1 MKGKFIKK
9 LMAYALTAA
18 MVVSTPMTAFA
29 SEFADNFWVSDGVD
43 DHDEAD
49 HGPNPTGTGTVSST
63 NTNTTVL
70 DQLTNVKGITIKEK
84 NENNELTP
92 TASTVI
98 NLSDIPTTKTL
109 VAEVQYEDGADIT
122 DEQKKAIEEKITWRS
137 SNLEIVRPAA
147 RQGSRATC
155 PINAYK
161 GGFASIT
168 ASIDV
173 DNDGEADY
181 MARVMV
187 MVKKTV
193 TAVHLNIPDNKL
205 YAGHTYDLMDYVS
218 FGSPQEFDVVTFT
231 YKFDGDE
238 KKQKLANKLV
248 ARSNDGTF
256 KIDKKLKNKD
266 GLKVTI
272 TATANGISA
281 TADVVLSEGYPVT
294 KMVMDNKKPTY
305 AIDEDYKKVGD
316 EWKLLPNYDPNDP
329 NNKENRKA
337 RTLKVTATTKSGKP
351 TTDDITWSS
360 SDNRIVRIIPQ
371 EDDKGVRFE
380 GLAVGKATITAT
392 ATSGKT
398 AKVNVTV
405 TAKLLQIK
413 SATIKNNKTYS
424 GKTTP
429 IVIERVPKQN
439 TDKLKVV
446 IDKKDEKKVVKAK
459 AGINPVIT
467 PANDLVTK
475 LNYDGKEI
483 TSVKVEPANKKL
495 GIPAETVKAFTVHQS
510 DVELTDVKGVVFD
523 KASGKNKVTSVD
535 KKTVNMNSNRMV
547 TYFATVKDPTK
558 APGLD
563 AVSWTSSKETVATV
577 DDGRIKVIGDGSAK
591 ITVSS
596 VYKNTK
602 GKFATIK
609 KSFTIKSTPK
619 CEEIILKS
627 NIVTVKE
634 GAKTATI
641 NIKQQS
647 PKKANDTVKW
657 YTYDEKTGEMK
668 LQSDPKTATN
678 KKLTI
683 ATTGKRAGD
692 VITVIAMAGSAE
704 VEAKIVVVA
713 K

>member
-70 DQLTNVKGITIKEK
+70 DQLTNVKGITIKENDK
-84 NENNELTP
+84 V

-98 NLSDIPTTKTL
+98 NLSETKTKTL

-137 SNLEIVRPAA
+137 SNLEIIRPAA
-147 RQGSRATC
+147 RQGSRAIC
-155 PINAYK
+155 PINAYN

-173 DNDGEADY
+173 DNDLEADY

-187 MVKKTV
+187 MVKNTV

-218 FGSPQEFDVVTFT
+218 FGSPKEFDVVTFT

-248 ARSNDGTF
+248 AKSNDGTF
-256 KIDKKLKNKD
+256 KIDKKLKDKD

-272 TATANGISA
+272 TATANGITD
-281 TADVVLSEGYPVT
+281 TAEVVLSEGYPVT

-316 EWKLLPNYDPNDP
+316 EWKLLPAAD
-329 NNKENRKA
+329 RKA

-371 EDDKGVRFE
+371 KDNKGVQFE

-523 KASGKNKVTSVD
+523 KASGTNKVTSVD

-683 ATTGKRAGD
+683 ATTGKKAGD

>member
-9 LMAYALTAA
+9 LVAYAMTVA
-18 MVVSTPMTAFA
+18 MVAATPMTAFA

-43 DHDEAD
+43 EHDPFD
-49 HGPNPTGTGTVSST
+49 TGTGTVSST

-70 DQLTNVKGITIKEK
+70 DELTKVKGITIKENDK
-84 NENNELTP
+84 V

-98 NLSDIPTTKTL
+98 NLSETTTKTL
-109 VAEVQYEDGADIT
+109 VAEVQYEDEKSIT

-137 SNLEIVRPAA
+137 SNLEIIRPAA
-147 RQGSRATC
+147 RQGSRAIC
-155 PINAYK
+155 PINAYN

-187 MVKKTV
+187 MVKNTV

-218 FGSPQEFDVVTFT
+218 FGSPKEFDVVTFT
-231 YKFDGDE
+231 YKFDGDD

-248 ARSNDGTF
+248 TKSNDGTF
-256 KIDKKLKNKD
+256 KIDKKLKDKD
-266 GLKVTI
+266 ALKVTI
-272 TATANGISA
+272 TATANGIPA
-281 TADVVLSEGYPVT
+281 TAEVVLSEGYPVT
-294 KMVMDNKKPTY
+294 KMVMDNKKPAY
-305 AIDEDYKKVGD
+305 AIDEDYKKVDG
-316 EWKLLPNYDPNDP
+316 EWKLLPVG
-329 NNKENRKA
+329 ERKA
-337 RTLKVTATTKSGKP
+337 RTLKVTATTKSGNP

-371 EDDKGVRFE
+371 EDNKVQFE

-413 SATIKNNKTYS
+413 SATIKNDKTYS

-446 IDKKDEKKVVKAK
+446 IDSKDEKKVVKAK

-467 PANDLVTK
+467 PVNDLVTK

-495 GIPAETVKAFTVHQS
+495 GIPAETVKKFTVHQS
-510 DVELTDVKGVVFD
+510 DVELTGVKGVVIVD
-523 KASGKNKVTSVD
+523 KKTGATGFTSVD
-535 KKTVNMNSNRMV
+535 KKTVNMNSNRMA

-596 VYKNTK
+596 VYKNAK
-602 GKFATIK
+602 GKFTTK
-609 KSFTIKSTPK
+609 KISFTIKSTPK

-627 NIVTVKE
+627 NVVTVKE
-634 GAKTATI
+634 GKAATI

-657 YTYDEKTGEMK
+657 YTYDKTTGEMK
-668 LQSDPKTATN
+668 LIPASKTATN

-683 ATTGKRAGD
+683 ATTGKKAGD

>member
-43 DHDEAD
+43 EHDPFD
-49 HGPNPTGTGTVSST
+49 TGTGTVSST

-70 DQLTNVKGITIKEK
+70 DQLTNVKGITIKENDK
-84 NENNELTP
+84 V

-98 NLSDIPTTKTL
+98 NLSETKTKTL

-137 SNLEIVRPAA
+137 SNLEIIRPAA
-147 RQGSRATC
+147 RQGSRAIC
-155 PINAYK
+155 PINAYN

-173 DNDGEADY
+173 DNDLEADY

-187 MVKKTV
+187 MVKNTV

-218 FGSPQEFDVVTFT
+218 FGSPKEFDVVTFT

-248 ARSNDGTF
+248 AKSNDGTF
-256 KIDKKLKNKD
+256 KIDKKLKDKD

-272 TATANGISA
+272 TATANGITD
-281 TADVVLSEGYPVT
+281 TAEVVLSEGYPVT

-316 EWKLLPNYDPNDP
+316 EWKLLPAAD
-329 NNKENRKA
+329 RKA

-360 SDNRIVRIIPQ
+360 SDNRIVRVIPQ
-371 EDDKGVRFE
+371 EDNKGVQFE

-596 VYKNTK
+596 VYKNAK

-683 ATTGKRAGD
+683 ATTGKKAGD